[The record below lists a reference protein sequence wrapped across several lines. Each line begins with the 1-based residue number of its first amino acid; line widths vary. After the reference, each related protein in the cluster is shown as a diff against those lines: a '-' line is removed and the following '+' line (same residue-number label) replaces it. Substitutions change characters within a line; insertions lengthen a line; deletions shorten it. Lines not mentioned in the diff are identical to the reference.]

1 MRLFANAGPIS
12 KILEKSMSEGEELE
26 HGMLNWSIENAQKKV
41 EQQNFSIRKRLL
53 QFDDVLNT
61 QREVIYG
68 IRNEAIQSDTP
79 RDIINE
85 MIEEE
90 LELRLENL
98 DADTEE
104 QAMER
109 FLGWLNAYFPI
120 ALQAE
125 ELHAL
130 DLAARQALILERIAE
145 AYTQREAIEGKEA
158 LVGLERYIVLRSIDR
173 RWQDHLTEMEE
184 LRRAVNLRGYGQKDP
199 LSEYKSEAY
208 GFFEELMSNVRTEI
222 CNGIFR
228 SATTAK
234 AFEAM
239 LSRMAVPV
247 QQAGPAQG
255 QPSALA
261 AAAAQSQ
268 PTPTAQPQKPVE
280 LPKVEPIRRE
290 LPKIGRNETVTIRKG
305 GEEQQVKFKK
315 AEPMIHNQGWELVQ
329 K

>member
-173 RWQDHLTEMEE
+173 RWQDHLT
-184 LRRAVNLRGYGQKDP
+184 
-199 LSEYKSEAY
+199 
-208 GFFEELMSNVRTEI
+208 
-222 CNGIFR
+222 
-228 SATTAK
+228 
-234 AFEAM
+234 
-239 LSRMAVPV
+239 
-247 QQAGPAQG
+247 
-255 QPSALA
+255 
-261 AAAAQSQ
+261 
-268 PTPTAQPQKPVE
+268 
-280 LPKVEPIRRE
+280 
-290 LPKIGRNETVTIRKG
+290 
-305 GEEQQVKFKK
+305 
-315 AEPMIHNQGWELVQ
+315 
-329 K
+329 